1 MKYKIKEINIDAGE
15 FTVILNVKDAK
26 EMGVRSLER
35 VKLITPQKTITAV
48 VETSTTVVEEGEV
61 GVLCKVLEELKG
73 LESGTVDII
82 RTDKPHSVEL
92 IKHKIDGK
100 VLTSDEIREIVTDI
114 AAHNLTDIELTAYVM
129 ACQMKG
135 MTLDETTYLT
145 KAMVET
151 GDTIKL
157 DRSPVFDFHS
167 IGGAPGNKITFL
179 VVPIVA
185 AAGLLIPKTSSRA
198 ISSACGTADIFETIA
213 RVSLTKEEIKS
224 ITERIGGVIA
234 WGGDVNFAPADDI
247 IIRVEY
253 PLSLDPY
260 SQLIASVMAK
270 KKAVN
275 ADFFLLD
282 IPIGPGTKVTDTE
295 LANKYANDFIEI
307 GRRLDMHVECAITYG
322 GQPIGKHIGPSLEAK
337 EAMMCLEGKAPSTSV
352 VEKSVAMAGILLE
365 MGGIHNGKQAA
376 REILESG
383 KALAKFR
390 EILEAQDGNPDL
402 KSDDILPGEF
412 KAEILSPTD
421 GYVISLDNKKLVR
434 IARAA
439 GSPKDKGA
447 GLVFKKK
454 RGEKLDRG
462 QCMFEIYADNKHK
475 LEEAVNLTN
484 MIKPYQVEGMII
496 THIPGPGRSAPYQ
509 KA

>member
-1 MKYKIKEINIDAGE
+1 MEYKIKEINIDAGE
-15 FTVILNVKDAK
+15 YTVILNTKDAK

-35 VKLITPQKTITAV
+35 VKIISPKKTVTAV
-48 VETSTTVVEEGEV
+48 VETTSTVVNEGEV
-61 GVLCKVLEELKG
+61 GMLSKLFEEFKDAAPATVQIM
-73 LESGTVDII
+73 GTD
-82 RTDKPHSVEL
+82 RPHSVEL

-100 VLTSDEIREIVTDI
+100 TLTAEEIREIVTDI
-114 AAHNLTDIELTAYVM
+114 ASHNLTDIELTAYVM
-129 ACQMKG
+129 ANQMQG
-135 MTLDETTYLT
+135 MNIDETTWLT

-151 GDTIKL
+151 GDVIEL
-157 DRSPVFDFHS
+157 DKKPVFDFHS

-185 AAGLLIPKTSSRA
+185 AAGLMIPKTSSRA

-213 RVSLTKEEIKS
+213 RVSLTMEEIKS

-234 WGGDVNFAPADDI
+234 WGGNVNFAPADDI

-270 KKAVN
+270 KKAVG

-282 IPIGPGTKVTDTE
+282 IPIGPGTKVPDTV
-295 LANKYANDFIEI
+295 LANRYANDFIEI

-322 GQPIGKHIGPSLEAK
+322 GQPIGKHIGPLLEAK

-352 VEKSVAMAGILLE
+352 VEKSVAMAGILME
-365 MGGIHNGKQAA
+365 MGGIHNGKQKA
-376 REILESG
+376 REILDSG

-402 KSDDILPGEF
+402 KSEDIIPGQY
-412 KAEILSPTD
+412 KAQILAPSD
-421 GYVISLDNKKLVR
+421 GYVIFLDNKKLVR
-434 IARAA
+434 VARAA

-447 GLVFKKK
+447 GLVFLKK
-454 RGEKLDRG
+454 RGEKVDSG
-462 QCMFEIYADNKHK
+462 QPMFEIYADHKHK
-475 LEEAVNLTN
+475 LEEAVNLSN

-496 THIPGPGRSAPYQ
+496 AHVPGPGRASGLS
-509 KA
+509 K

>member
-26 EMGVRSLER
+26 EMGVRSLDR
-35 VKLITPQKTITAV
+35 VKLITPKKTITAV
-48 VETSTTVVEEGEV
+48 VETSTSVVEEGEV

-73 LESGTVDII
+73 VESGAVDIV

-100 VLTSDEIREIVTDI
+100 SLTSEEIREIITDI
-114 AAHNLTDIELTAYVM
+114 ANHNLTDIELTAYVM
-129 ACQMKG
+129 ATQLRG

-151 GDTIKL
+151 GDTIEL
-157 DRSPVFDFHS
+157 DKSPVFDFHS

-185 AAGLLIPKTSSRA
+185 AAGLMIPKTSSRA

-224 ITERIGGVIA
+224 ITERVGGVIA

-253 PLSLDPY
+253 PLSIDPY

-337 EAMMCLEGKAPSTSV
+337 EAMLCLEGKAPSTSV

-365 MGGIHNGKQAA
+365 MGGIHNGKQVA
-376 REILESG
+376 REILDSG

-402 KSDDILPGEF
+402 RSDDILPGQY
-412 KAEILSPTD
+412 KAEILSPAD

-434 IARAA
+434 VARAA
-439 GSPKDKGA
+439 GSPRDKGA

-462 QCMFEIYADNKHK
+462 QCMFEIYADNKSK
-475 LEEAVNLTN
+475 LDEAVNLTN

-496 THIPGPGRSAPYQ
+496 THIPGPGRSPSFQ
-509 KA
+509 K